1 MVTNEDVSLSQT
13 LASIVFNDNDQQ
25 HSNVI
30 LDSYAVQFLCINTI
44 LILVTLYTDTMER
57 GGVRDGL
64 VAR

>member
-44 LILVTLYTDTMER
+44 LTDTMER
-57 GGVRDGL
+57 GGMRGGL
-64 VAR
+64 VDR